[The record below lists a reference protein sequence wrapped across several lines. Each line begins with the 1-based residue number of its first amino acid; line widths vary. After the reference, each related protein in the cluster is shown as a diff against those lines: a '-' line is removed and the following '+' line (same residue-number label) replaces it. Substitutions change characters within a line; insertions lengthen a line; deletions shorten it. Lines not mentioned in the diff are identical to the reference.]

1 MVTRDQRIRVER
13 VGEVSVTHSNS
24 LILSPSIFSKARCNP
39 SITPP
44 RPRVFV
50 SHKTRNVTLIT
61 PCLPDTDFL
70 HCAGQARCHLG
81 VRRLT
86 QTGTATLVI
95 TMADTIIRLVNFHT
109 LRVSVVLNGVSLV
122 SPA

>member
-1 MVTRDQRIRVER
+1 MVTRNQRIRVER

-61 PCLPDTDFL
+61 PSLPDTDYL

-95 TMADTIIRLVNFHT
+95 RMADTIIRLVNFHT

>member
-1 MVTRDQRIRVER
+1 MVKRDQRIRVER

-61 PCLPDTDFL
+61 PSLPDYL